1 MTQQML
7 TPEQRRAE
15 NRRRHW
21 TARQERQEQRGSK
34 GVATAWWDRARAV
47 AAEQERQGN
56 PQAWDDLA
64 RFLENYAAR
73 YSQ

>member
-1 MTQQML
+1 M
-7 TPEQRRAE
+7 TPEERRAE

-21 TARQERQEQRGSK
+21 AARQEREAQRGPK
-34 GVATAWWDRARAV
+34 GVATAWWDRARMV

-56 PQAWDDLA
+56 PEAWTDLA

-73 YSQ
+73 YSK